1 MRKAVAAVFL
11 VLGFL
16 LSLFGTISLVKA
28 EILSV
33 NIQQTSETT
42 FVYQPVEIT
51 VTLSGGAP
59 PYTYQWYTQLW
70 TTWKPGMPYNLP
82 PLGSLIAFPGATSS
96 IFKFVESTPG
106 TYDISCEVT
115 DSVNNSQGLG
125 PMPLYVYV
133 LPFPGSSPA
142 TAPSQTFSAPEPP
155 TVTILSPIKNS
166 CYSDSVALNFILQT
180 SGEFPNPYDASSN
193 ASWGVQEFSYSL
205 DGNANVTISSRT
217 MDAAG
222 GNTTLTGLAIGNHSI
237 VVYGKR
243 WLYYG
248 LYFGGTY
255 DSFSSPTIQ
264 FNVTAQQQDS
274 TSPSG
279 KNPVDG
285 TMKTQVFRIIGVIV
299 FVAIVVPLLICSV
312 FAFVKKR
319 RNEVLLSS

>member
-1 MRKAVAAVFL
+1 M
-11 VLGFL
+11 
-16 LSLFGTISLVKA
+16 
-28 EILSV
+28 
-33 NIQQTSETT
+33 
-42 FVYQPVEIT
+42 
-51 VTLSGGAP
+51 
-59 PYTYQWYTQLW
+59 
-70 TTWKPGMPYNLP
+70 
-82 PLGSLIAFPGATSS
+82 
-96 IFKFVESTPG
+96 
-106 TYDISCEVT
+106 
-115 DSVNNSQGLG
+115 
-125 PMPLYVYV
+125 
-133 LPFPGSSPA
+133 
-142 TAPSQTFSAPEPP
+142 
-155 TVTILSPIKNS
+155 
-166 CYSDSVALNFILQT
+166 NFILQT

-299 FVAIVVPLLICSV
+299 FVGVIVKVSSAVGVSVTVAEIVDVTSRLSVGVIVLVKVIVVVGVILGLAV
-312 FAFVKKR
+312 G
-319 RNEVLLSS
+319 VLV